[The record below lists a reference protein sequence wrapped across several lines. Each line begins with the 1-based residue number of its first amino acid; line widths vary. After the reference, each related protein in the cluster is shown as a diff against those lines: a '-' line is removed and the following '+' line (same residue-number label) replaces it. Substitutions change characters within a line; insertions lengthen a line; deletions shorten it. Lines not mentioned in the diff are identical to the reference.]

1 MEKLEGKIAV
11 VTDGNSRRRLRYSTA
26 VRRRWCSHSYHGD
39 RWQSEFDAAVEMIGK
54 NGTGVQRDISN
65 LANLDRLYAECE
77 TAKRDIQST

>member
-11 VTDGNSRRRLRYSTA
+11 VTDGNSGVGFAIAQRFVADGAHILIT
-26 VRRRWCSHSYHGD
+26 D

-65 LANLDRLYAECE
+65 LANLDRLYADCE
-77 TAKRDIQST
+77 TAKRYIQST